1 MDPDATLLTD
11 GQPARVLVVDDEL
24 LIRSGLAQ
32 ALSLSGYAADVAD
45 CGEEALA
52 KLESTS
58 YDVMVLDLQ
67 MPGIHGVEVMQR
79 AQAMWPHLSII
90 ILTGHATLD
99 SAICA
104 VKSEA
109 VDYLLKPVSVHQV
122 IETITRV
129 LHQRAEERRQQRLV
143 QTITTAVDTLQ
154 RIGPRPVLSL
164 APDPSPPES
173 LHVHPLT
180 LDVQRQTVVV
190 EDEDQTRTASLTG
203 SETAVLAALMI
214 YSGQVFSC
222 RQLAHRALDY
232 DTDEFAAQST
242 IRPILFR
249 LRRKIEAN
257 SRQPRLILTV
267 RGRGYFLAPAGP

>member
-32 ALSLSGYAADVAD
+32 ALSLTGYAADVAD

-52 KLESTS
+52 KLAWTS

-67 MPGIHGVEVMQR
+67 MPGIHRVEVMHR
-79 AQAMWPHLSII
+79 AHDMWPQLLII
-90 ILTGHATLD
+90 ILTGHATLE
-99 SAICA
+99 SAISA

-109 VDYLLKPVSVHQV
+109 ADYLLKPVSVHRV
-122 IETITRV
+122 VEIVTSV
-129 LHQRAEERRQQRLV
+129 LHQRAEDRRQQRLV

-154 RIGPRPVLSL
+154 RMGPRPVLSL
-164 APDPSPPES
+164 ASDPSPTES

-180 LDVQRQTVVV
+180 LDAQRQTVV
-190 EDEDQTRTASLTG
+190 EENEGQTRTASLTR
-203 SETAVLAALMI
+203 SETAVLATLMT
-214 YSGQVFSC
+214 YPGQVFSC

-232 DTDEFAAQST
+232 ATDEFAAQST
-242 IRPILFR
+242 VRPILFR

-257 SRQPRLILTV
+257 SHVPRLILTV
-267 RGRGYFLAPAGP
+267 RGRGYFLAPAGT

>member
-32 ALSLSGYAADVAD
+32 ALSLTGYAADVAD

-52 KLESTS
+52 KLASAS

-67 MPGIHGVEVMQR
+67 MPGIHGVEVMHR
-79 AQAMWPHLSII
+79 AQAMWPQLLII
-90 ILTGHATLD
+90 ILTGHATLE
-99 SAICA
+99 SAISA

-109 VDYLLKPVSVHQV
+109 ADYLLKPVSVHQI
-122 IETITRV
+122 IEIVTSV
-129 LHQRAEERRQQRLV
+129 LQQRAEERHRQRLV
-143 QTITTAVDTLQ
+143 QTITTAVDTSQ
-154 RIGPRPVLSL
+154 RMGPRPVRSL
-164 APDPSPPES
+164 ASDPSPPES

-180 LDVQRQTVVV
+180 LDVQRQAVVV
-190 EDEDQTRTASLTG
+190 EDEDQARTETLTG
-203 SETAVLAALMI
+203 SETAVLAALMA
-214 YSGQVFSC
+214 YPGQVFSC

-232 DTDEFAAQST
+232 DTDKFTAQST

-249 LRRKIEAN
+249 LRCKIEAN

>member
-1 MDPDATLLTD
+1 MDPDATLLPD
-11 GQPARVLVVDDEL
+11 GQLARVLVVDDEL

-52 KLESTS
+52 KLASAS

-67 MPGIHGVEVMQR
+67 MPGIHGVDVMHR
-79 AQAMWPHLSII
+79 AHAIRPQLSII
-90 ILTGHATLD
+90 ILTGHATLE
-99 SAICA
+99 SAISA

-109 VDYLLKPVSVHQV
+109 ADYLLKPASVHRV
-122 IETITRV
+122 IETVTRV

-154 RIGPRPVLSL
+154 RMGPRPVLSL
-164 APDPSPPES
+164 VSDPSPPES

-190 EDEDQTRTASLTG
+190 EDEDQTRTASLTR
-203 SETAVLAALMI
+203 SETAVLAALMT
-214 YSGQVFSC
+214 YPGQVFSC

-232 DTDEFAAQST
+232 DTNEFAAQSI

-249 LRRKIEAN
+249 LGRKIEAN
-257 SRQPRLILTV
+257 SRQPRLVLTCLLYTSPSP
-267 RGRGYFLAPAGP
+267 RDRS